1 MPTRDAAASPRDLGG
16 GTVEQLRGE
25 GFRSN
30 EVGVVH
36 VEQIGAVHD
45 LEVRGVLDREL
56 HVRHT
61 DLEEAVGDA
70 RLQRRTEQLVSL
82 GRDRGQQS
90 GLVPEV
96 MRGCRVRH
104 ADVARELAQAD
115 RSDAVGADRAR
126 ARRRAARGAGCRGG
140 TGGPAAPV
148 MNVSYVT
155 PRSGIWTLTR

>member
-1 MPTRDAAASPRDLGG
+1 MPTTRRGGVAGDLGG
-16 GTVEQLRGE
+16 GAVEQLRGE

-45 LEVRGVLDREL
+45 LEMRGVLDREL

-61 DLEEAVGDA
+61 NLEEAVGDT

-82 GRDRGQQS
+82 GRNRGQQS

-96 MRGCRVRH
+96 MCGRGVRH
-104 ADVARELAQAD
+104 ADITR
-115 RSDAVGADRAR
+115 RAR
-126 ARRRAARGAGCRGG
+126 AG
-140 TGGPAAPV
+140 
-148 MNVSYVT
+148 
-155 PRSGIWTLTR
+155 